1 MTIATERITDAE
13 ASAER
18 ERKLAVKDN
27 HAQGR
32 YDPGSL
38 YWEMAINSRVGVYF
52 VYCALFVDVGGG
64 LISKWIRR
72 GVP

>member
-1 MTIATERITDAE
+1 LIVATERITDAE

-32 YDPGSL
+32 YDPGSI
-38 YWEMAINSRVGVYF
+38 YREMMANCRIRVYF
-52 VYCALFVDVGGG
+52 MHCALFVDVRSC
-64 LISKWIRR
+64 LISE
-72 GVP
+72 